1 VSALLVATLIVSIAN
16 LLLLGAYLAHELGW
30 FPHGKSRGLA
40 TRTFTRCDRP
50 AHLEGKRFLQRPLG
64 IERPHPLADILR
76 RVGHSDVYGAP
87 DLADELAKAIAHC
100 REHPSDWS
108 RRDDLLG
115 LANELGAQSERTEH
129 ENNLIEEA
137 IVILVSPQEKDD
149 EEGRRP

>member
-1 VSALLVATLIVSIAN
+1 
-16 LLLLGAYLAHELGW
+16 
-30 FPHGKSRGLA
+30 
-40 TRTFTRCDRP
+40 
-50 AHLEGKRFLQRPLG
+50 
-64 IERPHPLADILR
+64 
-76 RVGHSDVYGAP
+76 VYGAP